1 MKSKMLKI
9 AIEMVGYVNLK
20 SFHVLLLMINSSSN
34 VDILSLQVFRVRFEN
49 L

>member
-20 SFHVLLLMINSSSN
+20 SFHVLIIN
-34 VDILSLQVFRVRFEN
+34 DK
-49 L
+49 